1 MRKKIKRTVI
11 SVLGVFFVL
20 MGILGLV
27 MPFLQGFFFLAIGL
41 ILISIYS
48 PTLRGWIKT
57 QARPYP
63 KFYATVEKV
72 EAWIMKNIGH

>member
-1 MRKKIKRTVI
+1 MRKNIKRTFI
-11 SVLGVFFVL
+11 SVLGVIFVL

-27 MPFLQGFFFLAIGL
+27 LPFLQGFLFLAVGL

-63 KFYATVEKV
+63 RFYAAVEKA
-72 EAWIMKNIGH
+72 EAWIMKNIGR

>member
-11 SVLGVFFVL
+11 SVLGIFFVL
-20 MGILGLV
+20 LGILGLV

-48 PTLRGWIKT
+48 PSLRGWIKT
-57 QARPYP
+57 QRDSIAA
-63 KFYATVEKV
+63 KAT
-72 EAWIMKNIGH
+72 AGSAGATLPG